1 MINKIDSALVSLPP
15 NWMSRI
21 VAGNR
26 PLGAMDEIRKLLG
39 EPIPQLADFD
49 NLSPEIA
56 ALFGRGGKLE
66 RIRRKLATISGK
78 KGRAIL
84 PAHNTIAA
92 VDEEDNLYVG
102 VEFLAACE
110 GDDDII
116 AGVLAH
122 EWGHIVSNLPR
133 GVDWSHLT
141 WKDLFALR
149 REEEAGADAYAGR
162 AMYRLGYNVER
173 LTQFF
178 VQLDGKRKRA
188 KTVKYHET
196 PVRIAILRQA
206 FAAEQRTDE
215 SARKLFPDATYRHP
229 TTTRLLS
236 VG

>member
-26 PLGAMDEIRKLLG
+26 PLGTMDEIRKLLG
-39 EPIPQLADFD
+39 EPIPQLADLD
-49 NLSPEIA
+49 SLSPEIA

-122 EWGHIVSNLPR
+122 EWGHMVSDLPR

-141 WKDLFALR
+141 WEELFALR

-162 AMYRLGYNVER
+162 AMYRLGYDVER
-173 LTQFF
+173 LTHFF

-188 KTVKYHET
+188 KTVKYHDT